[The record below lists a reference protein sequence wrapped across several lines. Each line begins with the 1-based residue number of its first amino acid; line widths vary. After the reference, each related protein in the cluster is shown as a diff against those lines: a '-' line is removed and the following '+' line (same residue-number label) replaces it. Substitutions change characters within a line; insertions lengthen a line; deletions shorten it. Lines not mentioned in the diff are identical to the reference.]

1 MKPRVLVKVI
11 GFRDVERHTLN
22 TIFRL
27 SAGRPLSYGLWTPE
41 SKGAPRL
48 SLVDLESYQA
58 GLELSSP
65 DLDLKLKMICVGAG
79 APDHAWRTFARPLQW
94 PDLVAAMDSLFATP
108 AKSDASIKFASF
120 DQTIKLPAAFKAALL
135 VDPVREARMYLR
147 ARLALAGHTQVDEA
161 ESAVQALEFTR
172 QRHYDLI
179 VVALDLPGTDGWD
192 LVGQLVNRE
201 PALGQVA
208 VSTLDKSW
216 QMHERAEKLGCF
228 GLLEKPFD
236 PLQVINLLQ
245 KI

>member
-27 SAGRPLSYGLWTPE
+27 SAGRPLAYGLWTPE
-41 SKGAPRL
+41 SKAPPRL
-48 SLVDLESYQA
+48 TLVDMDSYQA
-58 GLELSSP
+58 GLELASP
-65 DLDLKLKMICVGAG
+65 DLNLKLKMICVGAD
-79 APDHAWRTFARPLQW
+79 APDHAWRTFQRPLQW
-94 PDLVAAMDSLFATP
+94 PELVAAMDSLFVP
-108 AKSDASIKFASF
+108 LAKKEARFEAASF
-120 DQTIKLPAAFKAALL
+120 DQTVKMAPGFKAALL

-161 ESAVQALEFTR
+161 DTAAQALEFTQ

-179 VVALDLPGTDGWD
+179 VVALDLPDLDGWE
-192 LVGQLVNRE
+192 LVTQLVNRE
-201 PALGQVA
+201 PALGQV
-208 VSTLDKSW
+208 VVTTHDTSW

-228 GLLEKPFD
+228 GLLQKPFD
-236 PLQVINLLQ
+236 PMQIINLLQ